1 MSDAVTRLN
10 AALKGRYAIE
20 HELGEGGMATVYL
33 AEDLKHHRNVAL
45 KVLKPA
51 LAVVVG
57 AERFLAE
64 IEVTAK
70 LQHPNILPLFDSG
83 EADGFL
89 FYVMPYVEGDTL
101 KDRLDRE
108 HQLPVSEAVH
118 IATDVAEA
126 LDYAHRQGVIHRDIK
141 PENVLMLEG
150 KPVVSDFGIAL
161 AVGAAGG
168 GRLTETGLSLGTPHY
183 MSPEQA
189 TGDQAV
195 GASTDTYALGSVLYE
210 MLVGEPPYPGTTA
223 QAVLG
228 KIIAGELVS
237 AAKHRPSVPPN
248 VDAAVRCALEKLPA
262 DRFTGV
268 QEFVRALADPGF
280 RYGEPAGAAA
290 GEGAGSWKTWSMA
303 LAAVALVSTL
313 GLGWSLLRPDAPTP
327 VVRFELNVPDS
338 LGLFGG
344 NLSLTISPD
353 GSRVVFVGISP
364 GGGRQLWLRPLDQLA
379 PVPIAGTEGGRN
391 PRFSPDGESIA
402 FTGGGSL
409 TTVSLGGAPP
419 LTLVSEAVANSGLA
433 WGPDGM
439 LYFRYAGR
447 GRLWRVSANGGESES
462 VTGLEPGEEAQLWPD
477 VLPNGK
483 GVLFTRDIGTPTT
496 DSISVLSLE
505 TGRITTPFQGAMARY
520 AHSGHIVYT
529 SGEGTL
535 FAAPFD
541 IDRLEVTGPSRTLLE
556 GILVNNGSAG
566 YFALSETGV
575 LVYRLGGGAAGGL
588 FTPTW
593 VGRDGSEEVLDP
605 TLVGGFEVPRVSPDG
620 RKVAM
625 QNTPEGSTEPQIW
638 IYDLDQE
645 TFSPLTFEGTNT
657 RPFWRPDGADV
668 GFLSDR
674 DGERAVYARAWD
686 RSGEARLLR
695 AGSGGP
701 IFEALWTPDARWL
714 VYEAQTPGSDGPGG
728 GDLYYAAPHPDSAAV
743 TILNTPFLESVPSVS
758 PDGRWLAY
766 QSNESGQ
773 DEVYVRPF
781 PGPGGVSPVSVDGGT
796 APVWAHNGREIVYQS
811 ADNSWVVA
819 TVRTDPDFAVESR
832 VPFTNNLGFVA
843 ERGTR
848 QFDISPDDQRLLAG
862 RWGGIAGAVVRD
874 VVVQNFFE
882 VLRERVGN

>member
-20 HELGEGGMATVYL
+20 HELGEGGMATVYR

-45 KVLKPA
+45 KVLKPE
-51 LAVVVG
+51 LAVLVG

-64 IEVTAK
+64 IEVTAN

-108 HQLPVSEAVH
+108 QQLPVNEAVQ
-118 IATDVAEA
+118 IATDMADA

-141 PENVLMLEG
+141 PANVLMLEG
-150 KPVVSDFGIAL
+150 KPVISDFGIAL
-161 AVGAAGG
+161 AVGSAGG

-195 GASTDTYALGSVLYE
+195 GAATDTYALGSVLYE

-262 DRFTGV
+262 DRFTGI
-268 QEFVRALADPGF
+268 QDFVRVLADPGF
-280 RYGEPAGAAA
+280 RYGEPAEAAA
-290 GEGAGSWKTWSMA
+290 GEGAGPWRGLSMA
-303 LAAVALVSTL
+303 VGALALVSTL
-313 GLGWSLLRPDAPTP
+313 GLGWSLVRPDAPTL
-327 VVRFELNVPDS
+327 VVRFELNVPDG
-338 LGLFGG
+338 LGLDG
-344 NLSLTISPD
+344 NQLSLTISPD
-353 GSRVVFVGISP
+353 GSRVVFVAISP
-364 GGGRQLWLRPLDQLA
+364 GVGRQLWLRPLDQLS
-379 PVPIAGTEGGRN
+379 PVPIAGTEGGGN

-409 TTVSLGGAPP
+409 TTVSLSGAPP
-419 LTLVSEAVANSGLA
+419 LTLISEAVSNSGLA

-439 LYFRYAGR
+439 LYFRDAGL
-447 GRLWRVSANGGESES
+447 GGLWRVSANGGESES
-462 VTGLEPGEEAQLWPD
+462 VTGLEPGGEAQLWPD

-496 DSISVLSLE
+496 DSITVLSLE
-505 TGRITTPFQGAMARY
+505 TGEIKTLFQGAMASY

-556 GILVNNGSAG
+556 GILVNNGSAS
-566 YFALSETGV
+566 YFALSEAGV
-575 LVYRLGGGAAGGL
+575 LVYRPGGGGAGE

-593 VGRDGSEEVLDP
+593 VGRDGSQEVLDP
-605 TLVGGFEVPRVSPDG
+605 TLVGAFQVPRVSPDG
-620 RKVAM
+620 RKVAV
-625 QNTPEGSTEPQIW
+625 QNTPEGSTGPQIW

-645 TFSPLTFEGTNT
+645 TFSPLTFEGANE
-657 RPFWRPDGADV
+657 RPFWSPDGAEV

-695 AGSGGP
+695 PGTGAP
-701 IFEALWTPDARWL
+701 IFEALWTPDARCL
-714 VYEAQTPGSDGPGG
+714 VYEAQTPGSAALG

-766 QSNESGQ
+766 QSNESGR

-781 PGPGGVSPVSVDGGT
+781 PGPGGVSPVSIDGGT
-796 APVWAHNGREIVYQS
+796 GPVWAHNGREIVYQS
-811 ADNSWVVA
+811 LDDNSWVVA
-819 TVRTDPDFAVESR
+819 TVRTDPDFAVASR
-832 VPFTNNLGFVA
+832 VPFASLLGFA
-843 ERGTR
+843 AARGTR

-862 RWGGIAGAVVRD
+862 RLGGSAGAVVRD

>member
-20 HELGEGGMATVYL
+20 RELGEGGMATVYR

-45 KVLKPA
+45 KVLKPE
-51 LAVVVG
+51 LAVLVG

-64 IEVTAK
+64 IEVTAN

-108 HQLPVSEAVH
+108 QQLPVSEAVQT
-118 IATDVAEA
+118 ASDMAEA
-126 LDYAHRQGVIHRDIK
+126 LEYAHRQGVIHRDIK
-141 PENVLMLEG
+141 PANVLMLEG
-150 KPVVSDFGIAL
+150 KPVISDFGIAL
-161 AVGAAGG
+161 AVGSAGG

-195 GASTDTYALGSVLYE
+195 GAATDTYALGSVLYE

-268 QEFVRALADPGF
+268 QDFVRALADPGF

-303 LAAVALVSTL
+303 LAALALVSTL
-313 GLGWSLLRPDAPTP
+313 GFDWSLLRPDTLTP
-327 VVRFELNVPDS
+327 VVRFELNVPEG
-338 LGLFGG
+338 LGLYG
-344 NLSLTISPD
+344 NQLSLTISPD
-353 GSRVVFVGISP
+353 GSRVVFVGISS
-364 GGGRQLWLRPLDQLA
+364 GVGRQLWLRPLDQLA

-439 LYFRYAGR
+439 LYFRDAGS
-447 GRLWRVSANGGESES
+447 GRLWRVSANGGESEP
-462 VTGLEPGEEAQLWPD
+462 VTGLEPGEEFQLWPD

-496 DSISVLSLE
+496 DSISVVSFE
-505 TGRITTPFQGAMARY
+505 TGEIKTLFQGAMARY

-575 LVYRLGGGAAGGL
+575 LVYRPGGGVGEE

-593 VGRDGSEEVLDP
+593 VGRDGSQEVLDP
-605 TLVGGFEVPRVSPDG
+605 TLVGAFGVPRVSPDG
-620 RKVAM
+620 RKVAV
-625 QNTPEGSTEPQIW
+625 QNRAEGSAEPQIW

-657 RPFWRPDGADV
+657 RPFWSPSGAEV

-674 DGERAVYARAWD
+674 DGESAVYARAWD

-695 AGSGGP
+695 PGSGAP

-714 VYEAQTPGSDGPGG
+714 VYEAQTPGAAGAG
-728 GDLYYAAPHPDSAAV
+728 GDLYYAAPHPDSTSV

-758 PDGRWLAY
+758 PDGRWLVY

-796 APVWAHNGREIVYQS
+796 GPVWAYNGREIVYQS
-811 ADNSWVVA
+811 LDDNSWVVA

-832 VPFTNNLGFVA
+832 VPFASTLGFTAV
-843 ERGTR
+843 RNTR
-848 QFDISPDDQRLLAG
+848 HFGISPDDRRLLAG
-862 RWGGIAGAVVRD
+862 RLGGSAGAVVRD

-882 VLRERVGN
+882 VLRERVGD